1 MIGPTCREALRRS
14 RPAAAVRN
22 HKLFSPRNEGAET
35 VEPGGY
41 ARTSVLTPPRSRS
54 SVTPSRDRDAPT
66 NPMHPPS
73 ALSP

>member
-1 MIGPTCREALRRS
+1 M
-14 RPAAAVRN
+14 RN
-22 HKLFSPRNEGAET
+22 RKLFSPQNEGAET

-54 SVTPSRDRDAPT
+54 SVTPSRDRDEGT